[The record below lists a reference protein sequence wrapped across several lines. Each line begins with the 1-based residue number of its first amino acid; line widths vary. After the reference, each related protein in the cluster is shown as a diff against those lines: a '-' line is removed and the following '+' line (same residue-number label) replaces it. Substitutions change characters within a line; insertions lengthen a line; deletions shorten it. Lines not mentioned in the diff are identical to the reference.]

1 MQITSNK
8 RRQAM
13 LAAIG
18 LLGTS
23 ASLVTTASADAQT
36 AEGFDLT
43 KQATTAPFPVVFDRP
58 SGVNASALAGA
69 IRTLGTNSELYKQA
83 VAAVPE
89 LADSNKM
96 NSLLNDALSGDAG
109 KASTARAT
117 ILKLINWYNSLGGFQ
132 IKTQSGEAYTVDNL
146 DAPINTIAVG
156 FANKSANPQVS
167 NEIQKNFGS
176 VSTVGDVMKAL
187 DAYKAGTSKGYKSAF
202 DAYAAKVTAPGADIK
217 ALSQIDAVAPLLNAY
232 ENMYANGAASIRDQ
246 FLKKDT
252 VTEASVAFF
261 ESAVITGQIED
272 SSNGTTDQNNVPQK
286 KLTTRWVTSN
296 GKELSPNE
304 TGDSYKSEKTFEGYT
319 LTNSKTENGTRTYV
333 YEQVTEKTRWVDTD
347 GKSLK
352 AETKGT
358 YPDREGD
365 DIPGYKLVEFK
376 TEKNGPNTVTT
387 NVYKKVETPAPT
399 PEAKKPD
406 TYWFDDQGKELKPV
420 AKEQTLPDNDGV
432 SDIPGYTLLR
442 AYTVTQASLNGDL
455 KGTKFQV
462 GDVIN
467 IYQKDKEPEK
477 PAQPTPQVKVTTKW
491 VDKDGKTLKDTVEG
505 SHPDKEG
512 DDVPGY
518 RLIHTIVD
526 KDGNVTNVY
535 EKVEQKPARTNWVD
549 KNGKTLKDSV
559 EGSHPDKE
567 GDDIPGYKFIR
578 TDINKE
584 TGDVTNVYEKNPTTK
599 WVDTNGKTLKDSVE
613 GSHPDKEGDD
623 IPGYKFVRTDVD
635 KETGD
640 VTNVY
645 EKVTKKVIT
654 HWTDTEGKRLSD
666 DETGEDFK
674 AQKSFDGYHLK
685 EVRMSKDGTEK
696 FYIYEKDAAPKQ
708 KELPNTG
715 EASSVATMIGG
726 VLTGI
731 GGLGLFKGRKKDEDA

>member
-1 MQITSNK
+1 MNEINRKETLMQITSNK

-18 LLGTS
+18 LLGTT
-23 ASLVTTASADAQT
+23 ASVVTTASADTQT

-83 VAAVPE
+83 VATVPE

-96 NSLLNDALSGDAG
+96 NNLLNDALSGDAG
-109 KASTARAT
+109 KSSTARAT

-156 FANKSANPQVS
+156 FANKSANTQVS

-176 VSTVGDVMKAL
+176 VSSVGDVMKAL
-187 DAYKAGTSKGYKSAF
+187 DAYKAGTSNGYKSAF
-202 DAYAAKVTAPGADIK
+202 DAYAAKVYAPGADIK
-217 ALSQIDAVAPLLNAY
+217 ALSKLDAVAPLLNAY
-232 ENMYANGAASIRDQ
+232 ENMYANGASAIRDQ
-246 FLKKDT
+246 LLKKDI

-261 ESAVITGQIED
+261 ESAVITGQIDD
-272 SSNGTTDQNNVPQK
+272 SSNGTTNQNNVPQK
-286 KLTTRWVTSN
+286 KLTTRWVTSD
-296 GKELSPNE
+296 GKELAPNE
-304 TGDSYKSEKTFEGYT
+304 TGDSYKSEKTFKDYR
-319 LTNSKTENGTRTYV
+319 LTNSKTENGTRTYI
-333 YEQVTEKTRWVDTD
+333 YEQVPKDTP
-347 GKSLK
+347 K
-352 AETKGT
+352 
-358 YPDREGD
+358 
-365 DIPGYKLVEFK
+365 
-376 TEKNGPNTVTT
+376 
-387 NVYKKVETPAPT
+387 

-406 TYWFDDQGKELKPV
+406 TYWFDDKGKELKPV

-432 SDIPGYTLLR
+432 SDIPGYTLIR
-442 AYTVTQASLNGDL
+442 AYTVTQSSLNGDL

-505 SHPDKEG
+505 SYPDKEG
-512 DDVPGY
+512 DDIPGY
-518 RLIHTIVD
+518 KLIHTIVD
-526 KDGNVTNVY
+526 NDGNVTNVY
-535 EKVEQKPARTNWVD
+535 EKVEKKPVRTHWVD
-549 KNGKTLKDSV
+549 KDGKTLKDSV
-559 EGSHPDKE
+559 DGSLPDKE

-578 TDINKE
+578 TDI
-584 TGDVTNVYEKNPTTK
+584 
-599 WVDTNGKTLKDSVE
+599 
-613 GSHPDKEGDD
+613 
-623 IPGYKFVRTDVD
+623 D

-715 EASSVATMIGG
+715 DASSIATVIGG
-726 VLTGI
+726 ILTGI
-731 GGLGLFKGRKKDEDA
+731 GGLGLFKVRKKDEDA